1 MIEERLRVY
10 LQYLERGTVRRRHD
24 TYAHTNPDRPSSG
37 RFVIPGV
44 TPHDDPGLTFE
55 EAKGRYDV
63 AWVPARQSTASRR
76 ISQKGRGSVRGS
88 LVDHARWI
96 VLTFESMLEYYLAN
110 ILMADPNCK
119 RIEDQPPA
127 VKYFLGKP
135 MEHYFDFRSTST
147 SNYRIAYNV
156 KPAEFLERD
165 RTLQKIDAIKSV
177 HIPRFANQ
185 ALIVTENE
193 ITREKGLN
201 AVDINDARKE
211 RNQADC
217 DQVHE
222 RLLSVGKPIQI
233 WKLQDM
239 IGDLSMVWN
248 ALLCLFFDR
257 KVHIQ
262 RPGVRFSDERMVV
275 AA

>member
-1 MIEERLRVY
+1 MIEERLRLY
-10 LQYLERGTVRRRHD
+10 SQHLERGTVRRRHD
-24 TYAHTNPDRPSSG
+24 SYTHTNPDRPSSG

-44 TPHDDPGLTFE
+44 TPDNDPGLTFE

-63 AWVPARQSTASRR
+63 AWVPPRQSTASRR
-76 ISQKGRGSVRGS
+76 ISQKGRGSARGS
-88 LVDHARWI
+88 LVDYARWI

-110 ILMADPNCK
+110 MLMADPTCK
-119 RIEDQPPA
+119 RIEDQPPP
-127 VKYFLGKP
+127 VTYFLGKP

-147 SNYRIAYNV
+147 SNFRIAYNV
-156 KPAEFLERD
+156 KPADFLERD
-165 RTLQKIDAIKSV
+165 RTIQKIDAIAAA

-185 ALIVTENE
+185 AMIVTENE

-217 DQVHE
+217 DQVHA
-222 RLLSVGKPIQI
+222 RLLSLGKPIHI

-239 IGDLSMVWN
+239 IGDPSTVWS

-257 KVHIQ
+257 KIRIQ
-262 RPGVRFSDERMVV
+262 TPGLRFSDERKVIG
-275 AA
+275 A